1 MYKKSEMKTFYQNKL
16 LFLFLSSFASIC
28 STDAEYASPFPTEN
42 VILQESWI
50 QQREF
55 LNIEYLKSLEPDRLL
70 HNFKTNAGLP
80 SSATPLEGWEAPG
93 IGLRGHFTGHYLSAA
108 SFAVKKYQDPI
119 LCKNLD
125 YMIEELSKCQ
135 MALGKGYLSAFPET
149 DFDILETS
157 VEGVWAPYYT
167 YHKIMQGLMDVF
179 INTDN
184 KKAYDMLL
192 GMADYVE
199 MRMSK
204 LNETAISKMLYT
216 TQANPSNEPGG
227 MNEILYKLYNLSK
240 DEKHLKLAQIFD
252 RKWFL
257 MPLANN
263 EDILSGLHS
272 NTHIALVNGFAEGY
286 NSTGN
291 PLYYNAV
298 INFWN
303 MLSSSHSYV
312 NGSSSGPRPNPTT
325 PTSLTAE
332 HWGTPNQLSRTLTSM
347 IAESCVSH
355 NTQKLSG
362 KLFEWTGHPQYAGAY
377 MNTFYNSIMALQNAK
392 TGEFV
397 YHLPLASPSQKK
409 FLNNY
414 SDFRCCNGSS
424 IEAFSLLNNN
434 IYFHKEK
441 NLWINLYI
449 PTKLNWNEY
458 DLEIYQEGNFIQ
470 DHQARL
476 NLKLKNPQSLSL
488 NLFIPSWSK
497 NTKVCINDEL
507 ECSAA
512 PNSFFT
518 LNRKWSDNDY
528 INIDFDFDFRIES
541 MSDDPNRIAIFY
553 GPMLLAFLHPSEI
566 SLYGTP
572 DEILPHLR
580 VSNPDKLEFTLEN
593 SDKIYNLKPLFAIQ
607 NESYSVYVR
616 SNKLSDHY
624 Y

>member
-240 DEKHLKLAQIFD
+240 DEKYLKLAQIFD

-312 NGSSSGPRPNPTT
+312 NGSSSG
-325 PTSLTAE
+325 TSSQSDYP
-332 HWGTPNQLSRTLTSM
+332 HLSNRRTLGNSQS
-347 IAESCVSH
+347 AEQH
-355 NTQKLSG
+355 INQHDRRKL
-362 KLFEWTGHPQYAGAY
+362 
-377 MNTFYNSIMALQNAK
+377 
-392 TGEFV
+392 
-397 YHLPLASPSQKK
+397 
-409 FLNNY
+409 
-414 SDFRCCNGSS
+414 
-424 IEAFSLLNNN
+424 
-434 IYFHKEK
+434 
-441 NLWINLYI
+441 
-449 PTKLNWNEY
+449 
-458 DLEIYQEGNFIQ
+458 
-470 DHQARL
+470 
-476 NLKLKNPQSLSL
+476 
-488 NLFIPSWSK
+488 
-497 NTKVCINDEL
+497 CI
-507 ECSAA
+507 S
-512 PNSFFT
+512 
-518 LNRKWSDNDY
+518 
-528 INIDFDFDFRIES
+528 
-541 MSDDPNRIAIFY
+541 
-553 GPMLLAFLHPSEI
+553 
-566 SLYGTP
+566 
-572 DEILPHLR
+572 
-580 VSNPDKLEFTLEN
+580 
-593 SDKIYNLKPLFAIQ
+593 
-607 NESYSVYVR
+607 
-616 SNKLSDHY
+616 
-624 Y
+624 